1 MTVLG
6 ARTGAKVMAI
16 SASKIWAY
24 SSLARFGTGLAIE
37 GGCRPPLRFSAAD
50 GRIERWRTV
59 RFENH
64 KNPQGGCTMLRID
77 THGLAPRLQ
86 FRSDMDRL
94 ISEVFGSR
102 DESLPQISGRRGN
115 PPLDVWEEGD
125 DYFVA
130 ANLPGL
136 AEEEVAITALGR
148 ELTLEGSQSA
158 SGQEELADGEQESR
172 EENAGET
179 QKPVYY
185 HKERSL
191 GTFHRI
197 VRFPFDLDVE
207 HVEGSL
213 DAGVLTVRV
222 PKAVS
227 AKPRRIEIGVN

>member
-1 MTVLG
+1 
-6 ARTGAKVMAI
+6 
-16 SASKIWAY
+16 
-24 SSLARFGTGLAIE
+24 
-37 GGCRPPLRFSAAD
+37 
-50 GRIERWRTV
+50 
-59 RFENH
+59 
-64 KNPQGGCTMLRID
+64 MLRID
-77 THGLAPRLQ
+77 THGLAPGLQ

-102 DESLPQISGRRGN
+102 DESRPQISGRRGN

-130 ANLPGL
+130 ADVPGL

-148 ELTLEGSQSA
+148 DLTLEGIQTA
-158 SGQEELADGEQESR
+158 SGQEDLVDGEQESQ
-172 EENAGET
+172 EDDAGEI

-185 HKERSL
+185 HKERSP
-191 GTFHRI
+191 GTFNRI
-197 VRFPFDLDVE
+197 VRFPFDIDVE

-213 DAGVLTVRV
+213 EAGVLTVRV